1 MKINHTYK
9 SCSLLAIWIFVLLCA
24 CSAIGVASEPR
35 AFLLDAGDN
44 SVVVLNME
52 TAAIL
57 GTVSFEAG
65 NLKTMIQIPHSKRV
79 AVFDQGPGKGTLR
92 YGWHP
97 DAKASMSFVDM
108 DSMKITSRLELGWG
122 IGQVLATD
130 DGKGLAVVCP
140 GYTSQKPEESLPA
153 EVVLINTE
161 TGQIRGRF
169 PVTAPVNLLLT
180 PDNRTLITFT
190 SAWHYKD
197 RSRTPE
203 VQFADFET
211 AKVLGKL
218 TPSKAVTS
226 AELSADGQYLYLLD
240 PGEQSVKVE
249 KNVNGFLAVASV
261 STRSELSAIGVG
273 SAPRGL
279 IHDSARDRI
288 LILSDTAPAK
298 KRGETDGALHV
309 FKGAEAV
316 AVTPVPY
323 SPALLT
329 ASPDGTVLYVAG
341 PDRVSAVDPSSF
353 KVIDEIDFEG
363 SRVHGQRRGVG
374 NELKDFAITPDGK
387 RGIVVFPLGDRVTV
401 LDLEQ
406 KKSLGSLRTGRGKV
420 RFLQGVAVGLNN
432 FNEQQAAQE
441 RANETGVTQF
451 YTIQTLKPASV
462 AVAVSGDSKFAY
474 ALNDQTSDL
483 TVIDAQAATV
493 LSKIGIFQGS
503 QIETMPSGNGIA
515 ILGLMAITFIDTKT
529 NQKIKFDGKDHL
541 MVGGL
546 GGFLSAFRVSPS
558 GSRACGLLT
567 HRVVCFDTATMQ
579 EVGRQEHLKNLEM
592 ILFEKQ

>member
-65 NLKTMIQIPHSKRV
+65 NLKTMIQIPHSKRL

-108 DSMKITSRLELGWG
+108 DSMKVTSRLELGWG

-161 TGQIRGRF
+161 TSQIRGRF
-169 PVTAPVNLLLT
+169 PVKPPVNLLLT

-240 PGEQSVKVE
+240 PGEPSTKVE
-249 KNVNGFLAVASV
+249 KNVNGFLTVVSV
-261 STRSELSAIGVG
+261 SMRSELSAIDVG

-279 IHDSARDRI
+279 IHDSASDRI

-316 AVTPVPY
+316 AVTPVAY
-323 SPALLT
+323 SPALLR
-329 ASPDGTVLYVAG
+329 ASPDGAILYVVG
-341 PDRVSAVDPSSF
+341 PDCVSAVDPSSF
-353 KVIDEIDFEG
+353 KIIGEIDFEG

-374 NELKDFAITPDGK
+374 TELKDFAITPDGK
-387 RGIVVFPLGDRVTV
+387 RAIVVFPLGDKVTV

-406 KKSLGSLRTGRGKV
+406 KKSLGSLTTGRGWV
-420 RFLQGVAVGLNN
+420 RFAKAMAVGLENAN
-432 FNEQQAAQE
+432 AALSAQAM
-441 RANETGVTQF
+441 ANETGVTQY
-451 YTIQTLKPASV
+451 YTVQTLKPASV
-462 AVAVSGDSKFAY
+462 ALAVSGDSKFAY

-503 QIETMPSGNGIA
+503 EIDTMPSGNALA
-515 ILGLMAITFIDTKT
+515 ILGPIVITFLDTKT
-529 NQKIKFDGKDHL
+529 NEKIKVDGKDFL
-541 MVGGL
+541 QVGGL
-546 GGFLSAFRVSPS
+546 GGFLNAFRVSPS
-558 GSRACGLLT
+558 GNRACALVA
-567 HRVVCFDTATMQ
+567 HRVICLDTSTLQ
-579 EVGRQEHLKNLEM
+579 EVGRQEHLKKLEM
-592 ILFEKQ
+592 MLFEME